1 MAEMRCIMLDSIN
14 SYIWG
19 KGLIALLL
27 LTGAVYTV
35 RTGFVQVR
43 MFPYLFRKFWGA
55 KNKRSK
61 FGTFCMSLGTAM
73 GTGNITGVASA
84 VRIGGAGA
92 VFWMW
97 VSAFTGMAVVY
108 AENSLSAKY
117 SSKSICGPMAYIR
130 YGVGSKKLSIFFALC
145 CMLASFGM
153 GGMVQI
159 SEMADNIG
167 RCADIPMYIMFA
179 VLFIVIFFTV
189 CGDARRISAAAQL
202 LLPLAAIAY
211 AFICIYAII
220 RSERSITE
228 VICDIF
234 SEAFGLKQVIGGVS
248 GYSISKAVSI
258 GIRRGVFSNEA
269 GLGSSPILHSS
280 AENYK
285 SAQVQGMCSMLE
297 VFTDTFL
304 CCTLTAVTVLC
315 TGKDHT
321 IYSAFESVSGEM
333 TDLILAVIM
342 SVFAFCTVIGWSYC
356 GKTAF
361 RYIFGEKSTVFC
373 VIFSAAAASGTVFK
387 SEELWTLSDIFN
399 GLMAFANIFALLY
412 LVRDVSK
419 E

>member
-1 MAEMRCIMLDSIN
+1 MAEMRCIMLDRIN

-27 LTGAVYTV
+27 LTGALYTV
-35 RTGFVQVR
+35 RTGFVQLR
-43 MFPYLFRKFWGA
+43 MFPYLFRKFRGS
-55 KNKRSK
+55 KNKRSQ

-159 SEMADNIG
+159 SELSDNIV
-167 RCADIPMYIMFA
+167 RCVNIPVYTLFT
-179 VLFIVIFFTV
+179 VLFIVICFTV
-189 CGDARRISAAAQL
+189 CGDARRISTAAQF
-202 LLPLAAIAY
+202 LLPLAAVTY

-220 RSERSITE
+220 MSERSIKE

-234 SEAFGLKQVIGGVS
+234 SEAFGLKPVIGGVL
-248 GYSISKAVSI
+248 GYSISKVVSI

-280 AENYK
+280 AENFR

-315 TGKDHT
+315 TGKDT
-321 IYSAFESVSGEM
+321 IYHTFEPYIGGM
-333 TDLILAVIM
+333 TDWVLAFIM

-361 RYIFGEKSTVFC
+361 KYIFGEESMVFC
-373 VIFSAAAASGTVFK
+373 VIFSAVAASGTVFK
-387 SEELWTLSDIFN
+387 SEELWDLSDIFN

-412 LVRDVSK
+412 LVRDVRK

>member
-1 MAEMRCIMLDSIN
+1 MRCIMLDRIN

-27 LTGAVYTV
+27 LTGAVYTIK
-35 RTGFVQVR
+35 TGFVQLR
-43 MFPYLFRKFWGA
+43 MFPYLFGNFRRS
-55 KNKRSK
+55 KNKRSQ

-73 GTGNITGVASA
+73 GTGNITGAASA

-117 SSKSICGPMAYIR
+117 SIKSICGPMAYIR
-130 YGVGSKKLSIFFALC
+130 YGVGSQRLAIFFAVC

-159 SEMADNIG
+159 SEMSDNIA
-167 RCADIPMYIMFA
+167 RCADIPFCILFI
-179 VLFIVIFFTV
+179 VLFILIFFTV
-189 CGDARRISAAAQL
+189 SGDARRISAASQL
-202 LLPLAAIAY
+202 LLPLAAVTY
-211 AFICIYAII
+211 SFMCIYAII

-234 SEAFGLKQVIGGVS
+234 SEAFGVKQMIGGVS

-280 AENYK
+280 AENFR

-315 TGKDHT
+315 TGKDT
-321 IYSAFESVSGEM
+321 IYHAFEPYIGGM
-333 TDLILAVIM
+333 TDWVLAFIM

-361 RYIFGEKSTVFC
+361 RYIFGERSIIFC
-373 VIFSAAAASGTVFK
+373 AVFSAAAASGTVFK
-387 SEELWTLSDIFN
+387 SDELWTLSDIFN
-399 GLMAFANIFALLY
+399 GLMAFANIFALLC
-412 LVRDVSK
+412 LVRNVKK